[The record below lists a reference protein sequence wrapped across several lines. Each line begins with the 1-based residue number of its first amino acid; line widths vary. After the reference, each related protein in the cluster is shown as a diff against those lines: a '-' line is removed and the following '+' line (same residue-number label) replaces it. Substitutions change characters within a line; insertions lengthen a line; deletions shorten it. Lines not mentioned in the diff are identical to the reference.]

1 MGEFLIYSIKAALLL
16 SMLFSIYK
24 LTVGRLKALKLRRC
38 LLLVICF
45 TAIAAPL
52 LPALNISFID
62 SHSLNENADAFTV
75 ILPDAEDSHA
85 STSGVFISNILR
97 VIAYLFVAGTMLT
110 AAYTLYGLA
119 WIGKCLVNSKR
130 SSVGG
135 TNISVVSRP
144 HISPFSFGGRIFISD
159 TDYIGDS
166 EMILCHEGSHVRHR
180 HYLDLLAAR
189 VTASLQWW
197 NPLAWMMLRELHA
210 VHEYQADND
219 VMNAGFAVKDYQ
231 YMLLSKVSDIAVS
244 RIANG
249 FGCSSLK
256 QRLLMMNR
264 QPSSIG
270 WRGVLAVPVIIAA
283 VAAISSETL
292 ASALEPAQ
300 SAFHQAIPSA
310 PDAKIPGAAASVA
323 PVDTLAPSTS
333 ESSDSKPLVRVNGK
347 FVSYEYMETIN
358 PGDIESITV
367 SKHGEYEPNG
377 LIDITL
383 KSKDTK

>member
-38 LLLVICF
+38 LLLIICF

-75 ILPDAEDSHA
+75 ILPDADGSNA
-85 STSGVFISNILR
+85 STSGVFISNVLR
-97 VIAYLFVAGTMLT
+97 VIAYLFVAGTLLT

-144 HISPFSFGGRIFISD
+144 RISPFSFGGRIFISD
-159 TDYIGDS
+159 MDYIGDS

-219 VMNAGFAVKDYQ
+219 VMNAGFAIKDYQ

-270 WRGVLAVPVIIAA
+270 WRGILAAPVIIAA

-310 PDAKIPGAAASVA
+310 PDVKITGAAASVA
-323 PVDTLAPSTS
+323 PVDPSTS
-333 ESSDSKPLVRVNGK
+333 ESSDSKPLVRINGK

-383 KSKDTK
+383 KSTDSK